1 MDDGEES
8 NKEEHDEET
17 NEEEEYERVFGEY
30 EHVVFK
36 WVADGAKTWDEV
48 VKKLKSEIIFIE
60 ELRDAGCEMH
70 EEVNNGYLSYSIPEE
85 KRAMFREKWQVDEEE
100 K

>member
-1 MDDGEES
+1 MDNGEEPD
-8 NKEEHDEET
+8 KEGHAEEEI
-17 NEEEEYERVFGEY
+17 EEEEYEHVFGEY

-48 VKKLKSEIIFIE
+48 VKKLRNEITFIE

-85 KRAMFREKWQVDEEE
+85 KREMFREKWQVVEEE
-100 K
+100 E